1 MLKEHSRLDDALR
14 ESMPPE
20 AFKIP
25 GGRGLFMEIN
35 DTTTGLVS
43 MATSTVTFNDYSD
56 LKIAPPLQ
64 KAGVGH
70 AAMDRAV
77 FLSSPG
83 SNQGEVLHQEI
94 GGWDWINVAK
104 PMEIIPPDTE
114 GGPLRISVDKAHVI
128 GFEAD
133 RSVSVLR
140 LPHGDYV
147 ELVGESTFDEQLILP
162 RGGALER
169 IDLKRPWIVTLPSP
183 TDTYFWLGKSMR
195 SFQGPITLP

>member
-35 DTTTGLVS
+35 DTTTGLVW